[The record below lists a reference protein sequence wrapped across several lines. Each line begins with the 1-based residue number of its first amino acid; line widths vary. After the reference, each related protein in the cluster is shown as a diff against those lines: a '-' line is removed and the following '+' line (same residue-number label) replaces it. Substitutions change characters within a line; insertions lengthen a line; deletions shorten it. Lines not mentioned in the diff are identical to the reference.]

1 MAKDKIER
9 AIIAGA
15 SEALNLKAKSPL
27 LFDEEILKQVVKK
40 IKEIKEKID

>member
-15 SEALNLKAKSPL
+15 SEALKIKVKSPL
-27 LFDEEILKQVVKK
+27 LFDEEVLKQVVKN
-40 IKEIKEKID
+40 INEIKNKID